1 MSETKSEIV
10 MLLFMFVVII
20 FSGAVIKY
28 TVPGLGEII
37 LPHQKEGLE
46 NMQSQNF
53 KLTPGGYPVTHDML
67 LLNPEYPKASNEGT
81 GPEYESSTAGSTSGA
96 GSGPGPAWQFSTPD
110 NGTCSPMIFCNTFYG
125 KRPLGENGS
134 SEYKIPE
141 SIPFSD
147 NRRRVNFYTADDNN

>member
-1 MSETKSEIV
+1 
-10 MLLFMFVVII
+10 MLLFMFIVII

-28 TVPGLGEII
+28 TLPAGVGEII
-37 LPHQKEGLE
+37 IPHQKEGLE

-53 KLTPGGYPVTHDML
+53 KLTPGGYPATHDML
-67 LLNPEYPKASNEGT
+67 LLNPEYPKASNEGS
-81 GPEYESSTAGSTSGA
+81 GPDYETAGSGA
-96 GSGPGPAWQFSTPD
+96 GPGPAWQFSTPD

-125 KRPLGENGS
+125 RRPLGENGS

-147 NRRRVNFYTADDNN
+147 NRRRVNFYATDDNN